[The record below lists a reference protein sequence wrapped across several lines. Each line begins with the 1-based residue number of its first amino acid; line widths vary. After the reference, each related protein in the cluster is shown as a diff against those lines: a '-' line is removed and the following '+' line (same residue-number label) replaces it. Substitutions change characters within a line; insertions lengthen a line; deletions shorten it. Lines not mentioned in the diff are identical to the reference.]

1 MRIRI
6 QKLKLMRLNADA
18 DPKLCSVKLLLD
30 MVYSTTFPPS
40 DTHFLYIP
48 HSTLSFGRGGGEVI
62 EKEEGQHKLN
72 IMTQSLLTGQF

>member
-1 MRIRI
+1 
-6 QKLKLMRLNADA
+6 
-18 DPKLCSVKLLLD
+18 